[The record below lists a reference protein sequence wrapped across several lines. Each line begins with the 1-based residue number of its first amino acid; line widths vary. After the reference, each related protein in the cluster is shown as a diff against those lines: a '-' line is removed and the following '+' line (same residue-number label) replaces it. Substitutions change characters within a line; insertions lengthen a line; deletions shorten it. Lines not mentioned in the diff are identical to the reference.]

1 MHLLEARNMDDV
13 RQAGEDSL
21 GSWEDLMLPREKV
34 VGGENP
40 RSLRGSSETEGIKM
54 RSGKQETR
62 SMVNCIAVS
71 NYLLSILWE
80 NDTFPPLAM

>member
-1 MHLLEARNMDDV
+1 MDNV

-34 VGGENP
+34 VGGEDS
-40 RSLRGSSETEGIKM
+40 RKSLRGSSETEGIKM

-62 SMVNCIAVS
+62 SVVNCIAVS
-71 NYLLSILWE
+71 NYFLSILGE
-80 NDTFPPLAM
+80 NDTPPPLAM